1 MEQSAIPT
9 ALIGQVI
16 KIIRDEADEIT
27 EADIG
32 TLTIL
37 STIKSIDAQIDSLS
51 VEITN
56 TQSLAKTRLASG
68 QKTLALASLRSKK
81 RLEEIL
87 SKRLASSEQLQKVLT
102 SINTAQ
108 NDVEVMNAYETATKT
123 LKGILAT
130 PTLDLERVE
139 RTTEEMAEVLALQEE
154 VDSAIRVGGSVAV
167 GAGGVVVDEDELE
180 RELEGLVLDEKKAK
194 EEEQER
200 NLVREK
206 ERVERAEREEREKK
220 EKKEKEEK
228 EGREKE
234 KVQQTYMAKQ
244 DKERTPEDVWQET
257 YDTAQQRQREEA
269 ARAEI
274 ERMRREEKRVAAE

>member
-1 MEQSAIPT
+1 
-9 ALIGQVI
+9 
-16 KIIRDEADEIT
+16 
-27 EADIG
+27 
-32 TLTIL
+32 
-37 STIKSIDAQIDSLS
+37 
-51 VEITN
+51 
-56 TQSLAKTRLASG
+56 
-68 QKTLALASLRSKK
+68 
-81 RLEEIL
+81 
-87 SKRLASSEQLQKVLT
+87 
-102 SINTAQ
+102 
-108 NDVEVMNAYETATKT
+108 MNAYETATRT

-200 NLVREK
+200 DVVREK
-206 ERVERAEREEREKK
+206 ERVERAEREERDKK

-234 KVQQTYMAKQ
+234 KAQQAHMAKQ